1 MRDNTGN
8 IGEHIA
14 GIIDGFKSQADD
26 LMARANDLMARAND
40 LMARANAIDDAWAE
54 WDIDELL
61 RLGAITRSM
70 FDFLYLDRARQVADD
85 R

>member
-14 GIIDGFKSQADD
+14 GIIDGFKSQAD
-26 LMARANDLMARAND
+26 D